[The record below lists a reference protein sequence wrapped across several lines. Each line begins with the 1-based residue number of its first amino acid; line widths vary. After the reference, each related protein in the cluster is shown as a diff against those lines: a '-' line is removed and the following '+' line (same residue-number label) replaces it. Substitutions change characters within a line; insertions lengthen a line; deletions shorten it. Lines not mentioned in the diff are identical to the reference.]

1 MLLVG
6 DWPVPGEGWR
16 NVWGRYSVGVRWAD
30 TEWASF
36 PGNGAYTDK
45 WNFPA
50 GSTFLQFILRDDRK
64 LATSWLS
71 CDGHYWGQIDL
82 QDFIWNV
89 SCYCNFQFVRTSLK
103 KIKAGQVWFRR
114 CTTKL
119 HCIASVWTCNYMV
132 GSTFIAEKLT
142 VFLGS
147 KDRPSCMGV
156 VRCVKL
162 STYVWKPPPY
172 IPLGAEL
179 KEWQMNLSR
188 NMHDF
193 SVVQRRNNPLVYPQH
208 MLVVLNYFFQLFI
221 CKRV

>member
-1 MLLVG
+1 MI
-6 DWPVPGEGWR
+6 
-16 NVWGRYSVGVRWAD
+16 
-30 TEWASF
+30 
-36 PGNGAYTDK
+36 GNLR
-45 WNFPA
+45 PA
-50 GSTFLQFILRDDRK
+50 GYHVTATTEVK
-64 LATSWLS
+64 LICKISFGMSVVTATISLYAQAWKNKSW
-71 CDGHYWGQIDL
+71 
-82 QDFIWNV
+82 
-89 SCYCNFQFVRTSLK
+89 
-103 KIKAGQVWFRR
+103 AGLVQEMYNKVA
-114 CTTKL
+114 L

-208 MLVVLNYFFQLFI
+208 MPVVLNYFFQLFI